1 MSKLLLISKD
11 ELQVDTL
18 YNDLNRLGY
27 NVQIKKVK
35 DWEDEEESD
44 EDYIDLQKMA
54 SKRKNPSIV
63 KRLLNNEI

>member
-11 ELQVDTL
+11 ELQVDNL